1 MMDNFDL
8 TPLSQIT
15 DRQGYRIS
23 GFTSGSADMAAALGR
38 GVLYANIAFDD
49 IRVNDIPMRNTV
61 FRSKWDFNA
70 QRALFEL
77 ADRQQQ
83 TPIVQ
88 GYYQP
93 SERYYRADVQLDS
106 IDLALLDPVLKGA
119 IRDSRGTANAALRL
133 ESRGAHAVRRADRRP
148 VVPYDGGLYECALYA
163 RLVGDRR
170 PVERDDD
177 AASPRCATR
186 RDIRPDSG

>member
-1 MMDNFDL
+1 M
-8 TPLSQIT
+8 
-15 DRQGYRIS
+15 
-23 GFTSGSADMAAALGR
+23 
-38 GVLYANIAFDD
+38 ANIAFDD

-133 ESRGAHAVRRADRRP
+133 SNPEGRMRLDGRTSSRRSIRRWTIRMYPIR
-148 VVPYDGGLYECALYA
+148 
-163 RLVGDRR
+163 
-170 PVERDDD
+170 
-177 AASPRCATR
+177 STR
-186 RDIRPDSG
+186 R

>member
-1 MMDNFDL
+1 M
-8 TPLSQIT
+8 
-15 DRQGYRIS
+15 RIS
-23 GFTSGSADMAAALGR
+23 PSTIS
-38 GVLYANIAFDD
+38 
-49 IRVNDIPMRNTV
+49 RVNDIPMRNTV

-106 IDLALLDPVLKGA
+106 IDLALLDPALKGA

-133 ESRGAHAVRRADRRP
+133 SNPEGRMRLDGRIVVPSFHTTVDYTNVPYTLDSSVIDVRR
-148 VVPYDGGLYECALYA
+148 
-163 RLVGDRR
+163 
-170 PVERDDD
+170 
-177 AASPRCATR
+177 T
-186 RDIRPDSG
+186 